1 MGAERL
7 SAATWPPHR
16 GHEPLRRTFLYH
28 PVCVS
33 PANKRTPPDQQA
45 IRDGDLDDLDGPTS
59 EIRPLVPLLAV
70 PWLAIT
76 LEGLRFLP
84 LDARA
89 AYLLS
94 LVDGHCTVETILDI
108 CVPELEREEALGL
121 LARLIQL
128 GAIELRDP

>member
-1 MGAERL
+1 MA
-7 SAATWPPHR
+7 
-16 GHEPLRRTFLYH
+16 FLYH
-28 PVCVS
+28 RVCVS
-33 PANKRTPPDQQA
+33 PANKRTPPDQEA
-45 IRDGDLDDLDGPTS
+45 VSDDDLDGPTS
-59 EIRPLVPLLAV
+59 EVRPLVLLSAV

-108 CVPELEREEALGL
+108 CVPELGRDEALSI

-128 GAIELRDP
+128 GAVELRNP

>member
-1 MGAERL
+1 M
-7 SAATWPPHR
+7 
-16 GHEPLRRTFLYH
+16 
-28 PVCVS
+28 S

-45 IRDGDLDDLDGPTS
+45 VTDDDLDGPTS
-59 EIRPLVPLLAV
+59 EVRPHIPLFAV

-76 LEGLRFLP
+76 VEGLRSLP

-94 LVDGHCTVETILDI
+94 LVDGTCTVETILDI
-108 CVPELEREEALGL
+108 CVPELERDEALGI
-121 LARLIQL
+121 LARLVQL